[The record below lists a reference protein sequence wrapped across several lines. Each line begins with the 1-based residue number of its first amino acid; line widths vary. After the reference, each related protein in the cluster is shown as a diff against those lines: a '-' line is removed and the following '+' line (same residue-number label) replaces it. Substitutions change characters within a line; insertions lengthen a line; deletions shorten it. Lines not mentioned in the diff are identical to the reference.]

1 MHRHR
6 WVRGYYDQASR
17 CDYVGCDAIDAD
29 VLRILA
35 IDPGTESSAWMH
47 LEDGMPVDFGIVP
60 NGALI
65 GMLEDE
71 WRYREGQ
78 APSVVVIEQ
87 VASYGMPVGREVFET
102 VRWSG
107 RFEQACQPAAVVQLT
122 RKAVVTHLC
131 GSSRAKDA
139 NVRAALIDRYGGK
152 AAAIGTKA
160 EPGPLHGIAKD
171 VWSALAIA
179 CVYADRKE
187 AAA

>member
-6 WVRGYYDQASR
+6 WVRGYHDAFGR
-17 CDYVGCDAIDAD
+17 CDYAGCHAVDSD

-35 IDPGTESSAWMH
+35 IDPGTESSAWLH
-47 LEDGMPVDFGIVP
+47 LEDGMPVDFGIAT
-60 NGALI
+60 NGAML

-71 WRYREGQ
+71 WRYRADG
-78 APSVVVIEQ
+78 PRSVVVIEQ

-131 GSSRAKDA
+131 GSARAKDA
-139 NVRAALIDRYGGK
+139 NVRAALIDRFGGK
-152 AAAIGTKA
+152 AAAVGSKA
-160 EPGPLHGIAKD
+160 APGPLYGIAKD

-179 CVYADRKE
+179 CVYADGKE
-187 AAA
+187 SK